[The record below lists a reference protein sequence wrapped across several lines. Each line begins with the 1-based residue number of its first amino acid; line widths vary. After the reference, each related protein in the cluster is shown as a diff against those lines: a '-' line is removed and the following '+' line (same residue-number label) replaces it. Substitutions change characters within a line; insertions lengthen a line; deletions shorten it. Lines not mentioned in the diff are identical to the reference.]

1 LAISGEMADVD
12 LAVVGGGPTG
22 VAALF
27 QAGIEGLSAVGLEAG
42 PWPGAAVGD
51 YLNGLVLI
59 SRPSDYEIAGIP
71 LDCRDGNQLTRE
83 EVLHYL
89 SRIANYGQLH
99 IRCGEP
105 CTALVPTD
113 GAVVVR
119 TPGGSLR
126 ARSVVVTTWYRKRSP
141 SAGLVNPASGVQV
154 IESLH
159 DAVAVAGKATVIV
172 GGGLSAFEQ
181 ATAIMMQGQKVTIV
195 SRHVLPPAFRTPH
208 FEALVQATRSGIVER
223 AGDLS
228 LRARCLTYRMGL
240 DAEVRSLPCEA
251 LVLCLG
257 HEVDPAVLGM
267 LSASGVISEGEI
279 AQVKASSTPDGLIR
293 HGLSVQDAIKTALG
307 AWPDFR
313 SRLLGGVNGIRLAGG
328 GLHIGGA
335 HSGVKV
341 SIQTAVVAVR
351 DVAGHPAPDYLTAPM
366 AGQAVVPLP
375 LALARFVQL
384 PPPEADASL
393 VGRLRPLRI
402 ASWTRTTMAMRSRD
416 SFEARP
422 RPVQPGRGEPA
433 SAGPAPYLL
442 APMPDDPRLAP
453 LMGRC
458 DGSRSVTEILEQL
471 GPEADRRSLL
481 GMLRFLWY
489 NNALT
494 WLPPVP

>member
-1 LAISGEMADVD
+1 MEVD

-27 QAGIEGLSAVGLEAG
+27 QAGLEGLTAVGLEAG
-42 PWPGAAVGD
+42 PGPGASVAD

-71 LDCRDGNQLTRE
+71 LDCRDANQLTRE

-89 SRIANYGQLH
+89 SRIVNYGRLR
-99 IRCGEP
+99 IRCNEP
-105 CTALVPTD
+105 CLALEPT
-113 GAVVVR
+113 GAAVVVR
-119 TPGGSLR
+119 TPRAALR
-126 ARSVVVTTWYRKRSP
+126 ARSVVVTTWYRKRAPSP
-141 SAGLVNPASGVQV
+141 GLVNPASGVPV

-195 SRHVLPPAFRTPH
+195 SRHVLPTAFRTPH
-208 FEALVQATRSGIVER
+208 FEALLRVTRSGIVER
-223 AGDLS
+223 AGDLTLQAGS
-228 LRARCLTYRMGL
+228 LTYRMGRES
-240 DAEVRSLPCEA
+240 EVRSVGCEA

-257 HEVDPAVLGM
+257 HEVDPGVLGM
-267 LSASGVISEGEI
+267 LSASGVISQDEI
-279 AQVKASSTPDGLIR
+279 AQVRGCSTPDGLIR

-313 SRLLGGVNGIRLAGG
+313 SRLLGGVNGVRLAGG

-351 DVAGHPAPDYLTAPM
+351 DIAGHPAPDYLSAPM
-366 AGQAVVPLP
+366 AGQAEVPLP

-384 PPPEADASL
+384 PPPEPDASV

-402 ASWTRTTMAMRSRD
+402 TSWTRTTMAMRSRD

-422 RPVQPGRGEPA
+422 RPVQPGRGEA
-433 SAGPAPYLL
+433 AGAGPAPYLL
-442 APMPDDPRLAP
+442 APLPDDPGLPP
-453 LMGRC
+453 LMALC
-458 DGSRSVTEILEQL
+458 DGSRSVTEILAQL
-471 GPEADRRSLL
+471 GPGPDHRGLM

-494 WLPPVP
+494 WLPPGP

>member
-1 LAISGEMADVD
+1 MVDVD

-27 QAGIEGLSAVGLEAG
+27 QAGLEGLSAVGLEAG
-42 PWPGAAVGD
+42 PWPGASVSD

-89 SRIANYGQLH
+89 GRVANYGRLR
-99 IRCGEP
+99 IRCNEP
-105 CTALVPTD
+105 CTALEAS
-113 GAVVVR
+113 GGVVLAR
-119 TPGGSLR
+119 TPRGGVR
-126 ARSVVVTTWYRKRSP
+126 ARSVVVTTWYRKRRP
-141 SAGLVNPASGVQV
+141 PPGLVNASSGVQV
-154 IESLH
+154 FESLH
-159 DAVAVAGKATVIV
+159 DAVAVAGKATVIA

-195 SRHVLPPAFRTPH
+195 ARHVLPLAFRTPH
-208 FEALVQATRSGIVER
+208 FEALVRATNSETVER
-223 AGDLS
+223 AGDLG
-228 LRARCLTYRMGL
+228 LQPGCLTYRMGRE
-240 DAEVRSLPCEA
+240 AQVHSVACEA

-257 HEVDPAVLGM
+257 HEVDPGVLEM
-267 LSASGVISEGEI
+267 LAASGVISQGELT
-279 AQVKASSTPDGLIR
+279 QVKASSTPDGLIR

-351 DVAGHPAPDYLTAPM
+351 DIAGHPPPDYLTAPM
-366 AGQAVVPLP
+366 AGQAGVPLP

-384 PPPEADASL
+384 PPAEADASVL
-393 VGRLRPLRI
+393 GCLRPLRI

-416 SFEARP
+416 SFEAQP
-422 RPVQPGRGEPA
+422 RPALPGRGEA
-433 SAGPAPYLL
+433 TAAGPAPYLL
-442 APMPDDPRLAP
+442 APQPDDPRLAP
-453 LMGRC
+453 LMGLC
-458 DGSRSVTEILEQL
+458 DGSRSVTQILGQL
-471 GPEADRRSLL
+471 GSAADSRALM

-494 WLPPVP
+494 WLPPGP